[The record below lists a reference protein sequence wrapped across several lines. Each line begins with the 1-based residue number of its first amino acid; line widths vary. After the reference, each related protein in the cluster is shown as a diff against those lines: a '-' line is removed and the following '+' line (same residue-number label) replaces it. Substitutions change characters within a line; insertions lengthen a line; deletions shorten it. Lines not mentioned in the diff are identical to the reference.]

1 MKIDYGPED
10 EISIL
15 ENKERSEYYH
25 KSKEMYK
32 QMEEYFLMSVLKCD
46 RSVTQLSPLDKTIV
60 LINKINTILFPHF
73 DKLVLDEELNNIENI
88 DLLSVKEMFSN
99 DFKINTFKQDLVFYR
114 EQIDKYMRNLR
125 KTIQK
130 ALRYQ
135 YTKSYEGK
143 MRRYNIYIAVLD
155 IIDNFIATL
164 NEMSNKFKN
173 IIWSLTPY
181 VIFIENIKEDII
193 RDKQKCKKQID
204 KMQKLTG
211 IILEKRDI
219 DKIVK
224 ILTRDKIELNSN
236 DITRL
241 LSLIPNGTRKKI
253 INRSNKIKINI
264 KR

>member
-1 MKIDYGPED
+1 
-10 EISIL
+10 
-15 ENKERSEYYH
+15 
-25 KSKEMYK
+25 
-32 QMEEYFLMSVLKCD
+32 
-46 RSVTQLSPLDKTIV
+46 
-60 LINKINTILFPHF
+60 
-73 DKLVLDEELNNIENI
+73 
-88 DLLSVKEMFSN
+88 
-99 DFKINTFKQDLVFYR
+99 
-114 EQIDKYMRNLR
+114 MRNLR

-143 MRRYNIYIAVLD
+143 MRRYNTYIAVLD

-211 IILEKRDI
+211 IILEKQDI

-224 ILTRDKIELNSN
+224 ILTCDKIELNSN

-253 INRSNKIKINI
+253 INRSDKIKINI